1 MARRIP
7 EEDLRELEAA
17 IQCHSG
23 GASTSQI
30 SSSLRSQLPRRT
42 LQHRLKFLVD
52 SGRLVREGRGRWARY
67 RVQPV
72 ATATGQ
78 PAGRSLPAAILA
90 RAEVP
95 YSNDALAVLGYLNTP
110 VEARQPTGFNR
121 AFLDSYRPNESSYLS
136 AAQRRELEELS
147 GLHGTPGDIPGLG
160 AGGRSDPFLIDLTW
174 NCCRLSGNTYSLR
187 ETVRLVAF
195 GEEADGR
202 LRAETQMVLN
212 HRDAIEFLVESAVR
226 TGPNLQDVLNLHA
239 FLSDNLLND
248 PDAEGSL
255 RRRPVLIAGSAYL
268 PETVPH
274 VVGES
279 MRRLL
284 AIAAAIHHP
293 FEQALFVMAQ
303 LAYLQPFAGL
313 NEPLSRLAAN
323 IPLIASRLPPLTFED
338 VSPEAYSSALLGVYE
353 FNRIEPLRD
362 LFVWAYG
369 RSVARLGTVRQT
381 AGEPH
386 PFRMRHR
393 HRLREVAAEAVRG
406 LMNRSQAAAHV
417 EGWALANIDPHER
430 AGFQE
435 MAEQD
440 LTGMHAGN
448 FARARITLSEFAAW
462 RKTWNREPS

>member
-1 MARRIP
+1 M
-7 EEDLRELEAA
+7 
-17 IQCHSG
+17 QCHPG
-23 GASTSQI
+23 GASTAQI
-30 SSSLRSQLPRRT
+30 SDSLRSQLPRRT

-78 PAGRSLPAAILA
+78 KADRSLSTAIFAA
-90 RAEVP
+90 AEVP
-95 YSNDALAVLGYLNTP
+95 YSDDALAVLGYLNTP
-110 VEARQPTGFNR
+110 VETRQPTDFNR

-136 AAQRRELEELS
+136 AAQRRALVDLS
-147 GLHGTPGDIPGLG
+147 GLHGTQAGIPGFR
-160 AGGRSDPFLIDLTW
+160 AGSQPDPFLIDLTW
-174 NCCRLSGNTYSLR
+174 NCCRLSGNSYSLG
-187 ETVRLVAF
+187 EIVRLVAF

-212 HRDAIEFLVESAVR
+212 HRDAIVFLVESAVR
-226 TGPNLQDVLNLHA
+226 SGLGLQAILNLHA

-248 PDAEGSL
+248 PDAEGRL
-255 RRRPVLIAGSAYL
+255 RRRPISIAGSAYL
-268 PETVPH
+268 PETDPH
-274 VVGES
+274 VVGAS
-279 MRRLL
+279 MRRLCTV
-284 AIAAAIHHP
+284 AETIHDP

-323 IPLIASRLPPLTFED
+323 IPLVASGLPPLTFED
-338 VSPEAYSSALLGVYE
+338 VSPEAHSSALLCVYE

-362 LFVWAYG
+362 LFVWAYW
-369 RSVARLGTVRQT
+369 RSVARLGAIRQS
-381 AGEPH
+381 AGEPD

-393 HRLREVAAEAVRG
+393 HCLREVAAEVVRG
-406 LMNRSQAAAHV
+406 RMNRSQAAAHL
-417 EGWALANIDPHER
+417 EAWALANIDPHER

-462 RKTWNREPS
+462 RETWNREPG